1 MTLKQ
6 RFWDEYAVFR
16 DENGFKKPFV
26 PCAVVA
32 LTMPKEGGI
41 GLLCHH
47 FDSPIVETYRQPA
60 FEFVDVGGGYI
71 FLAFDDGN
79 YHIVL
84 LVLVVHGA
92 AVAEGDISNLRVL
105 YAYLGS
111 NLRGGNVFA
120 MVDVQLF
127 LECGDDAV
135 FLSLYFVLSRERVGD
150 EFFAVGRQIVAGSI
164 SVDNQLASLD
174 VELFGHGEDGF
185 AFRGVGSVS
194 GYI

>member
-1 MTLKQ
+1 M
-6 RFWDEYAVFR
+6 RCG
-16 DENGFKKPFV
+16 GFDDAKR
-26 PCAVVA
+26 
-32 LTMPKEGGI
+32 GGRI

-105 YAYLGS
+105 YAYFGS

-135 FLSLYFVLSRERVGD
+135 FLSLYFVPYRFPYTYDKHGAYVTHKRRNSVTMGLSLLMHLN
-150 EFFAVGRQIVAGSI
+150 FCAFAESA
-164 SVDNQLASLD
+164 LP
-174 VELFGHGEDGF
+174 
-185 AFRGVGSVS
+185 
-194 GYI
+194 